1 LRFILSQV
9 CDLYVFFLLAELH
22 CTIVQLQVK
31 FVEQQI
37 TLERVKRSHEVIH
50 DKQLEFPIKRIED
63 NGMYFRN
70 LDKYDNRDLD
80 VPIFNDKYFT
90 DQWSLVSDNTCNITN
105 NNRLLLLLLNIHS
118 SQTLLE
124 RKYF

>member
-1 LRFILSQV
+1 
-9 CDLYVFFLLAELH
+9 
-22 CTIVQLQVK
+22 
-31 FVEQQI
+31 VEQQI